1 MTEQELKEYLRIN
14 FPKEDEACD
23 WKEMKNLKNSFAGD
37 EGDDVISYVS
47 AIANMEGG
55 HLVIGVQ
62 DKTLEIVGTDLSR
75 LSFNGNQATP
85 ESATFKLTEHCTNL
99 SSEGL
104 AIEEFVTEDT
114 HKKVWIIHIPKH
126 LSRRPVYAHKK
137 AWQRVKDSL
146 VQMRAERMDAI
157 LDEPIFTAED
167 WSAVTVPNATLED
180 LEELAIAKARKM
192 YKKVHS
198 RIPAQ
203 EIDAWSIEELL
214 GNSGVMIDGKLTRA
228 ALILLGKPASVY
240 KLRPAVV
247 EVTWSLRGENEEVI
261 DYEHFTAPFIMTVDE
276 ILAKLRNLTMRELPG
291 GTLFPDTMKQYDDY
305 TIREALHNCIA
316 HQDYTLQQRINFV
329 ENPGFIY
336 YENGGSFIPVT
347 LQKALSTK
355 GPQRHFR
362 NECLCKAM
370 THFNMIDTVS
380 RGIKK
385 MFNEQLTRRFPL
397 PDFEIDAA
405 NKVVGVR
412 VYGKVIDEKYT
423 KLLTENNSLALHD
436 CILLDAVQKQRKIS
450 IEAFTDLLMRGLVE
464 GTYPE
469 IYISKGVARKTGE
482 LGTYVKNRGLKRK
495 YYKDM
500 VVAFLE
506 TKADGANRREI
517 DELLMDM
524 IPKSTKNPDSY
535 VGNLLSELKNSD
547 RLISYKDGLWRL
559 VEHK

>member
-1 MTEQELKEYLRIN
+1 
-14 FPKEDEACD
+14 
-23 WKEMKNLKNSFAGD
+23 
-37 EGDDVISYVS
+37 
-47 AIANMEGG
+47 
-55 HLVIGVQ
+55 
-62 DKTLEIVGTDLSR
+62 
-75 LSFNGNQATP
+75 
-85 ESATFKLTEHCTNL
+85 
-99 SSEGL
+99 
-104 AIEEFVTEDT
+104 
-114 HKKVWIIHIPKH
+114 
-126 LSRRPVYAHKK
+126 
-137 AWQRVKDSL
+137 
-146 VQMRAERMDAI
+146 
-157 LDEPIFTAED
+157 
-167 WSAVTVPNATLED
+167 
-180 LEELAIAKARKM
+180 M

-203 EIDAWSIEELL
+203 EIDAWSVEELL

-228 ALILLGKPASVY
+228 AIILLGKPASVY

-247 EVTWSLRGENEEVI
+247 EVTWSLRDENEEVI

-276 ILAKLRNLTMRELPG
+276 ILAKIRNLTMRELPG

-347 LQKALSTK
+347 LQKALTTK

-385 MFNEQLTRRFPL
+385 MFNEQLARRFPL

-423 KLLTENNSLALHD
+423 QLLTENNSLSLQD
-436 CILLDAVQKQRKIS
+436 CILLDAVQKQRRIS
-450 IEAFTDLLMRGLVE
+450 IEAATDLLMRGLVE
-464 GTYPE
+464 GAYPE
-469 IYISKGVARKTGE
+469 IYISERVARKTGE

-506 TKADGANRREI
+506 TKIDGANRREI

-524 IPKSTKNPDSY
+524 IPKSTKSPDSY
-535 VGNLLSELKNSD
+535 VGNLLSELKNTD

-559 VEHK
+559 EGHK

>member
-114 HKKVWIIHIPKH
+114 HKTVWIIHIPKH

-247 EVTWSLRGENEEVI
+247 EVTWSLRDENEEVI

-524 IPKSTKNPDSY
+524 IPKSTKSPDSY